1 MNAWSYVAAR
11 LEHQVV
17 RFHFIVTELD
27 LAITFSDIA
36 LTAATDKKA
45 QRNTGHARLAYDSA
59 MRFLEGAQMTTKMRQ
74 SIDERVKRVEQM
86 LRKLDRRSGKAAEG
100 S

>member
-1 MNAWSYVAAR
+1 
-11 LEHQVV
+11 
-17 RFHFIVTELD
+17 
-27 LAITFSDIA
+27 
-36 LTAATDKKA
+36 
-45 QRNTGHARLAYDSA
+45 
-59 MRFLEGAQMTTKMRQ
+59 MTTKMRQ

>member
-36 LTAATDKKA
+36 LTAATDNMT
-45 QRNTGHARLAYDSA
+45 RRCGSWRGHR
-59 MRFLEGAQMTTKMRQ
+59 
-74 SIDERVKRVEQM
+74 
-86 LRKLDRRSGKAAEG
+86 
-100 S
+100 